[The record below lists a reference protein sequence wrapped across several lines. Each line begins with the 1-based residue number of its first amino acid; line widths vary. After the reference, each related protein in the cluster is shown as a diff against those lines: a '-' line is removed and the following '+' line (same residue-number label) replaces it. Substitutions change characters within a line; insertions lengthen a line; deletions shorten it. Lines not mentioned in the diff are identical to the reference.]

1 MAIHEPLNNDLVD
14 AGDPSRIADP
24 AGVRDDFEGPWV
36 ASHAVRT
43 VLTTAALASLAYAL
57 LLHGRAE
64 REPSQRRAGA
74 DEADR
79 RSGAAAEAP
88 AR

>member
-1 MAIHEPLNNDLVD
+1 MAVNEPLNNDLVD

-36 ASHAVRT
+36 AWHVVRT
-43 VLTTAALASLAYAL
+43 VLTTAALGALAYAL

-64 REPSQRRAGA
+64 REPAQRAAGA
-74 DEADR
+74 GEADR
-79 RSGAAAEAP
+79 RSGAAADVP